1 MLPHPSW
8 SLPILLLCLL
18 PSVPVEPHPP
28 PSPLPPFPAPEWDLL
43 SPRVVLSRGAPAGPP
58 LLFLLE
64 TGAFGEPP
72 GSPANRSRRGSTVA
86 EPLATA
92 AKRDLHIWAFDE
104 VISRWET
111 TYGAAHR
118 VLKTH
123 GGPYAQP
130 KVPKP
135 KDLARSVGMK
145 DFGEKLSRRG
155 WCLPL
160 TTKHQSSE
168 ARAQYSAWPDLHQ
181 RARPLRFA
189 DHHLTGASQTLIPWR
204 MSPELAGRPLTVSNQ
219 GILDRF
225 QLYLP
230 TYAGDFRA
238 YSKKELLPW
247 GHAPQQPPCRPSCRV
262 PPSLRIRVPRVPRAR
277 PVPPAVPHRGAL
289 SLAQESY
296 SLPLHPLRR
305 LDGFYPGALSWR
317 VPHRNPVPAIYR
329 VPQAYRTESSNYGS
343 SKPALV

>member
-1 MLPHPSW
+1 MEAQGTWMPGTGGRKGLGTARERSGLAGRTPEVFLSGR
-8 SLPILLLCLL
+8 
-18 PSVPVEPHPP
+18 
-28 PSPLPPFPAPEWDLL
+28 PAP
-43 SPRVVLSRGAPAGPP
+43 S
-58 LLFLLE
+58 
-64 TGAFGEPP
+64 TQ
-72 GSPANRSRRGSTVA
+72 STVA

-111 TYGAAHR
+111 TYGAAHG

-145 DFGEKLSRRG
+145 DFVEKLSRRG

-160 TTKHQSSE
+160 TTEHQSSE

-181 RARPLRFA
+181 RARPLQFA

-262 PPSLRIRVPRVPRAR
+262 PLPLRIRVPRVPRAR
-277 PVPPAVPHRGAL
+277 PVTPAVPHRGAL

>member
-1 MLPHPSW
+1 MAGRTLALRYGPPWPPISGTEDPGSW
-8 SLPILLLCLL
+8 PDWHLTSSGVAHHII
-18 PSVPVEPHPP
+18 PSVPFRPP
-28 PSPLPPFPAPEWDLL
+28 TLQ
-43 SPRVVLSRGAPAGPP
+43 
-58 LLFLLE
+58 
-64 TGAFGEPP
+64 
-72 GSPANRSRRGSTVA
+72 STVA
-86 EPLATA
+86 EPLAPA
-92 AKRDLHIWAFDE
+92 AKRGLHIWAFDE

-111 TYGAAHR
+111 TYGAAHG

-168 ARAQYSAWPDLHQ
+168 ERAQYSAWPDLHQ

-189 DHHLTGASQTLIPWR
+189 DHHLTSASQTLIPWR
-204 MSPELAGRPLTVSNQ
+204 MSPELAGRPFVVSNQ

-230 TYAGDFRA
+230 TSAGDFRA
-238 YSKKELLPW
+238 FSK
-247 GHAPQQPPCRPSCRV
+247 
-262 PPSLRIRVPRVPRAR
+262 
-277 PVPPAVPHRGAL
+277 
-289 SLAQESY
+289 
-296 SLPLHPLRR
+296 
-305 LDGFYPGALSWR
+305 
-317 VPHRNPVPAIYR
+317 
-329 VPQAYRTESSNYGS
+329 
-343 SKPALV
+343 

>member
-1 MLPHPSW
+1 MKAQGTWMPGTGGRKGLGTARERSGLAGRTPEVFLSGR
-8 SLPILLLCLL
+8 
-18 PSVPVEPHPP
+18 
-28 PSPLPPFPAPEWDLL
+28 PAP
-43 SPRVVLSRGAPAGPP
+43 S
-58 LLFLLE
+58 
-64 TGAFGEPP
+64 TQ
-72 GSPANRSRRGSTVA
+72 STVA

-189 DHHLTGASQTLIPWR
+189 DHHLTGASQEGVVTLGPRPPAAALSTLLSGAPIAADPCAPCAPR
-204 MSPELAGRPLTVSNQ
+204 PPGAAGGAAPRGAVAGAGVLQPPAAPAPPAGR
-219 GILDRF
+219 
-225 QLYLP
+225 
-230 TYAGDFRA
+230 
-238 YSKKELLPW
+238 LLP
-247 GHAPQQPPCRPSCRV
+247 GGAVLESPAPE
-262 PPSLRIRVPRVPRAR
+262 PRAGHLPRAASLPHRELQLRQLQAR
-277 PVPPAVPHRGAL
+277 PGLSAPPAPPQTRPPPPPPPAGAERSLEAGPWAPRG
-289 SLAQESY
+289 
-296 SLPLHPLRR
+296 R
-305 LDGFYPGALSWR
+305 G
-317 VPHRNPVPAIYR
+317 
-329 VPQAYRTESSNYGS
+329 
-343 SKPALV
+343 